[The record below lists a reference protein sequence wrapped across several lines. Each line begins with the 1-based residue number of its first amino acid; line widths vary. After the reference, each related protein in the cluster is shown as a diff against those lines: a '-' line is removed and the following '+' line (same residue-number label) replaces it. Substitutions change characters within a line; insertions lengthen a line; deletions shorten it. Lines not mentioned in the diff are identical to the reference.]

1 MYYRFKD
8 ANSIKLEQLII
19 TVKKDKKK
27 LFEKSQKEHH
37 IVNVQ
42 VHTFVQVK
50 LYIIIVAGFCSI
62 RWLHL
67 LFHIILSDDRV
78 VDFIIFKPLK
88 IQMRNGEV
96 NCLITQKF

>member
-19 TVKKDKKK
+19 SVKKDKKK

-37 IVNVQ
+37 IVNVLCTSQ
-42 VHTFVQVK
+42 T
-50 LYIIIVAGFCSI
+50 
-62 RWLHL
+62 LHNNSC
-67 LFHIILSDDRV
+67 ILSDDRV